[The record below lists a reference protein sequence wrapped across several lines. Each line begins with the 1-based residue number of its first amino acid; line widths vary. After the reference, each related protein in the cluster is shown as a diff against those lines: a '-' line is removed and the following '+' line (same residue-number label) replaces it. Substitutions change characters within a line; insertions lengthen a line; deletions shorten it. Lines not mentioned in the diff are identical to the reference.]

1 MPASGL
7 KRKLVDNGR
16 TRHLPALWV
25 PSLYLIEGL
34 PNAVVATL
42 SVILLKDMGVDN
54 AKVALFTSL
63 LYLPW
68 VIKPFWA
75 PFVDIVLTKRRWI
88 LIMQLVMGAGMGLV
102 AIALP
107 GPDFFK
113 LSLAAFWGI
122 AFCSATHDIAADG
135 FYLLALTQKD
145 QAFYVGIRSTF
156 YRLANLAASGG
167 VVFLAGR
174 MIRDGVAVPTAWSIV
189 FAGMSA
195 FFFLGAFYHSFIM
208 PRPSADTPRSQNSVK
223 GVIKEFST
231 TLVTFF
237 AKPHFGMAV
246 AFMLLYRLPEALLG
260 KIVQPFLKDP
270 VSVGGLGL
278 TTEQIGIANGTFGVI
293 GIVAGGIVGGICIS
307 RWGLKRMLWPMALS
321 LTLPSAFYCYL
332 AIAQPQSLWLISGGL
347 LVEQFGYGFG
357 FTAYMMYLIYF
368 CDNTEFST
376 SHYAF
381 CTGIMALGLMLPG
394 MIAGQLQEAVGYVN
408 FFSLVMVSCVA
419 TFAVCASVNIEK

>member
-7 KRKLVDNGR
+7 KRLLLNKQ
-16 TRHLPALWV
+16 TRSCPASWI

-42 SVILLKDMGVDN
+42 SVILLKDMGVNN
-54 AKVALFTSL
+54 AEMALFTSL

-75 PFVDIVLTKRRWI
+75 PFVDILMTKRRWI
-88 LIMQLVMGAGMGLV
+88 LLMQAAMGAGMTLV
-102 AIALP
+102 AVALP
-107 GPDFFK
+107 GPDFLK
-113 LSLAAFWGI
+113 LSLAAFWGV

-135 FYLLALTQKD
+135 FYMLALTQKD

-167 VVFLAGR
+167 VVYLAGR
-174 MIRDGVAVPTAWSIV
+174 MIRNGISVSSAWSTMFV
-189 FAGMSA
+189 GLSA
-195 FFFLGAFYHSFIM
+195 FFFLSALYHSFIL
-208 PRPSADTPRSQNSVK
+208 PRPTADVSHEKQTVGGIVK
-223 GVIKEFST
+223 DFGT

-237 AKPHFGMAV
+237 TKPDIGVAI

-260 KIVQPFLKDP
+260 KMVQPFLKDP
-270 VSVGGLGL
+270 VEYGGLGL

-307 RWGLKRMLWPMALS
+307 CYGLRRMLWPMALS

-368 CDNTEFST
+368 CSNTSYST

-394 MIAGQLQEAVGYVN
+394 MIAGKLQESVGYID
-408 FFSLVMVSCVA
+408 FFALVMASCLA
-419 TFAVCASVNIEK
+419 TFAVCAIVKIDK

>member
-1 MPASGL
+1 MPSD
-7 KRKLVDNGR
+7 KGR
-16 TRHLPALWV
+16 RGPGLWV

-75 PFVDIVLTKRRWI
+75 PFVDIVLTKRRWT
-88 LIMQLVMGAGMGLV
+88 LLMQLAMGAGMAMV
-102 AIALP
+102 AVALP
-107 GPDFFK
+107 GPRFFS

-135 FYLLALTQKD
+135 FYLLALDDRQ

-156 YRLANLAASGG
+156 YRLANLMASGG

-174 MIRDGVAVPTAWSIV
+174 LIRGGMEVSAAWSLMFV
-189 FAGMSA
+189 GLSALFFAGA
-195 FFFLGAFYHSFIM
+195 FWHSFVL
-208 PRPSADTPRSQNSVK
+208 PRPASDAPRGERSARLVVRD
-223 GVIKEFST
+223 FAD
-231 TLVTFF
+231 TLVTFVT
-237 AKPHFGMAV
+237 KPGFGMAL

-270 VSVGGLGL
+270 VEAGGLGL
-278 TTEQIGIANGTFGVI
+278 TTEQIGIANGTFGVV
-293 GIVAGGIVGGICIS
+293 GIVAGGILGGILVS
-307 RWGLKRMLWPMALS
+307 RMGLRRLLWPMALS
-321 LTLPSAFYCYL
+321 LTVPSVFYCYL
-332 AIAQPQSLWLISGGL
+332 AAAQPQAMWLICSGL

-368 CDNTEFST
+368 CDGTRFST

-394 MIAGQLQEAVGYVN
+394 MVAGHLQMAMGYLP
-408 FFSLVMVSCVA
+408 FFWLVMASCVA
-419 TFAVCASVNIEK
+419 TFAVCAFVKISR

>member
-7 KRKLVDNGR
+7 KRLLLNKT
-16 TRHLPALWV
+16 TRSCPASWI

-54 AKVALFTSL
+54 AEVALFTSL

-75 PFVDIVLTKRRWI
+75 PFVDILMTKRRWI
-88 LIMQLVMGAGMGLV
+88 LLMQAAMGAGMALV
-102 AIALP
+102 AVALP
-107 GPDFFK
+107 GPDFLR
-113 LSLAAFWGI
+113 LSLAAFWGV

-135 FYLLALTQKD
+135 LYLLALTQKA

-167 VVFLAGR
+167 VVYLAGR
-174 MIRDGVAVPTAWSIV
+174 MIRNGLSVSSAWSMV
-189 FAGMSA
+189 FVGLSA
-195 FFFLGAFYHSFIM
+195 FFFLGALYHSFIL
-208 PRPSADTPRSQNSVK
+208 PRPTADASHGKQSIGGIVK
-223 GVIKEFST
+223 DFGT

-237 AKPHFGMAV
+237 TKPDMSVAM
-246 AFMLLYRLPEALLG
+246 AFMMLYRLPEALLG
-260 KIVQPFLKDP
+260 KMVQPFLKDP
-270 VSVGGLGL
+270 VECGGLGL

-307 RWGLKRMLWPMALS
+307 RYGLRRMLWPMALS

-332 AIAQPQSLWLISGGL
+332 AIAQPQSLWLISSGL

-368 CDNTEFST
+368 CGNTSYST

-394 MIAGQLQEAVGYVN
+394 MIAGKLQEAVGYID
-408 FFSLVMVSCVA
+408 FFSLVMVSCLA
-419 TFAVCASVNIEK
+419 TFAVCAIVKIDK